1 MLGSLCAAALMTFT
15 ACTGGNGEPA
25 PPEPGA
31 AVVATDA
38 APQDVATDAAPQDA
52 DTLAV
57 RERVDSFFEQ
67 YVAQFDS
74 GDSTAQWIDDSP
86 VLTPAFKQAYTKLFA
101 DAEAAE
107 MGLDSDPVLNA
118 QDVPAVPYKTRTA
131 TISGDRA
138 TAEVTNAEW
147 ADALIRVS
155 LVNVNGEWRIDG
167 INDINPGR

>member
-1 MLGSLCAAALMTFT
+1 MLGSLCAAALMTFA

-25 PPEPGA
+25 PPEPEA
-31 AVVATDA
+31 AVVTPDA
-38 APQDVATDAAPQDA
+38 DVATDAAPQEA

-57 RERVDSFFEQ
+57 RDLVDGFFAQ
-67 YVAQFDS
+67 YVAQVDS
-74 GDSTAQWIDDSP
+74 AETWVDASP
-86 VLTPAFKQAYTKLFA
+86 VLTPAFKQAYTQLYA
-101 DAEAAE
+101 DAQAQE